1 MQENLCEQ
9 LSLLQ
14 ENLGQKLSLM
24 RGQLEHN
31 KRQLEMAYDL
41 EPRSTPAWVAPTYN
55 PNPNPN
61 PNPN

>member
-14 ENLGQKLSLM
+14 ENLGQKISLM

-41 EPRSTPAWVAPTYN
+41 EPRSTPAWVASTTEPE
-55 PNPNPN
+55 PEP
-61 PNPN
+61 